1 MDCRDSGFYLWVEPT
16 SVRATSWWAE
26 ADCSAKKVEV
36 FCRSQGER
44 GGSCVGRRR
53 GDASKTQSTFS
64 RTSTPR
70 LQLLASRTQSL
81 PVPLK
86 SSPSS
91 SALSPLSTQPMS
103 HVLSASRSG
112 HPSSSASSSHSFM
125 PPTPSVRDTHSF
137 DLAFAPFQERCSAF
151 LSSLDSYV
159 LRGKEE
165 IQARRASHTTTLRK
179 AAEEQARLEKEIDG
193 EGDKESR
200 LLKVLEKE
208 KNEVRDFE
216 QALAELK
223 LSLGGVETQI
233 KIGEGDAQERETQI
247 ATLKKG
253 QSALPLIKLTFV
265 ERGPA
270 YLRLARLSFDA
281 CRESHAGGVPRG
293 HAQDRRCRPG
303 RRRGQPLHQDRG
315 SQE

>member
-1 MDCRDSGFYLWVEPT
+1 MLTWGAGEGGKRQESQCTGETVGSACGLDPLEYARHHDRQKLAARPKMLRDSVDLRGGEE
-16 SVRATSWWAE
+16 VRASGAE
-26 ADCSAKKVEV
+26 ET
-36 FCRSQGER
+36 RP
-44 GGSCVGRRR
+44 
-53 GDASKTQSTFS
+53 KTQSTFS
-64 RTSTPR
+64 PTATPR

-81 PVPLK
+81 PVPLR

-91 SALSPLSTQPMS
+91 SSSSSRSTQPMS

-137 DLAFAPFQERCSAF
+137 DLAFGPFQERCSAF
-151 LSSLDSYV
+151 LSSLDAYV

-179 AAEEQARLEKEIDG
+179 AAEEKARLEKEIDG

-253 QSALPLIKLTFV
+253 QSALPHFKLTLV

-270 YLRLARLSFDA
+270 YLRIARLSFDA
-281 CRESHAGGVPRG
+281 CRESHAGGVPRR
-293 HAQDRRCRPG
+293 HAEDRRCRPG
-303 RRRGQPLHQDRG
+303 
-315 SQE
+315 